1 MPKPTRRAR
10 GPIIGRAREER
21 LGHYC
26 LVGIKKILLP
36 FMLVGL
42 MIAGEAEAH
51 APIEWSDP
59 PNDSVL
65 RELPEK
71 VTVRFAEEPKQL
83 SVKTIEQAPKKGI
96 ELDTKRV
103 RERTYEIPLPKT
115 LVTREDGTVVMM
127 IETVG
132 SDGHKEGGVFLLHV
146 KNEETV
152 TTTKPKPTLVTTVP
166 LPTEGTTAP
175 VPFKAPAKEGA
186 DWWKWASIVVAVGM
200 SGATYVMYSRMKRAQ
215 RIAADA
221 KKAARRKKR

>member
-1 MPKPTRRAR
+1 M
-10 GPIIGRAREER
+10 
-21 LGHYC
+21 
-26 LVGIKKILLP
+26 VGIKKMLLP
-36 FMLVGL
+36 FVLVGL

-59 PNDSVL
+59 PNDAVL
-65 RELPEK
+65 SELPEK
-71 VTVRFAEEPKQL
+71 ITVRFAEEPKQL

-96 ELDTKRV
+96 ELDTERV

-146 KNEETV
+146 KNEETA
-152 TTTKPKPTLVTTVP
+152 TTTDNPKPTLVTSVP
-166 LPTEGTTAP
+166 LPTGDTTAS
-175 VPFKAPAKEGA
+175 VPFKAPAKKGT
-186 DWWKWASIVVAVGM
+186 DWWKWISILVAVGM
-200 SGATYVMYSRMKRAQ
+200 SGATYVMYSRMRRAQ

-221 KKAARRKKR
+221 KRAARRKKR